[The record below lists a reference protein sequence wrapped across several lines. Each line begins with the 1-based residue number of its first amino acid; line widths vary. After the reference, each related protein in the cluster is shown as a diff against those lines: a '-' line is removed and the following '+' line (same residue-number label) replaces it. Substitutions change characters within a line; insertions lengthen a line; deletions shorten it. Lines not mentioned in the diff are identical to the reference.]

1 MRSMPDRN
9 LAAELSLLATEVDSL
24 AKALAQAQAE
34 LALEREHRRRA
45 ESQAEELRQQ
55 LRQAR
60 RRAKAA
66 EHEVVKVGS
75 NAEAAVHRAEVNER
89 ELHARLEQ
97 AQQTNEVLRHEVA
110 QTESERQALEMNLR
124 EVLGNLRHAAQKVGS
139 TRGASLSAGDEGTV
153 ASPPRPDNGW

>member
-1 MRSMPDRN
+1 MPDRN

-24 AKALAQAQAE
+24 AKALAQAEAE
-34 LALEREHRRRA
+34 LAREREHRRQA

-75 NAEAAVHRAEVNER
+75 SAEAEAHRAQVNED
-89 ELHARLEQ
+89 ELRAQLEQ
-97 AQQTNEVLRHEVA
+97 ARQTIEVLRHEVA
-110 QTESERQALEMNLR
+110 QTENERRALEVNLR
-124 EVLGNLRHAAQKVGS
+124 EVLGNLRHAAQKAGS
-139 TRGASLSAGDEGTV
+139 SRVASLSTGDEGTV
-153 ASPPRPDNGW
+153 VSPQQPDNGW